1 MKIEIR
7 QFIPELKDVVIE
19 SDDLGILFDST
30 PPYYGFQSNAKTDDK
45 YSVQLSLLNNIA
57 DNIRELIEI
66 SKEWV
71 YEKLW

>member
-19 SDDLGILFDST
+19 SDDLGIFFDST

-45 YSVQLSLLNNIA
+45 YDIQLSLLNNIA
-57 DNIRELIEI
+57 DNIRALIEI
-66 SKEWV
+66 SKE
-71 YEKLW
+71 